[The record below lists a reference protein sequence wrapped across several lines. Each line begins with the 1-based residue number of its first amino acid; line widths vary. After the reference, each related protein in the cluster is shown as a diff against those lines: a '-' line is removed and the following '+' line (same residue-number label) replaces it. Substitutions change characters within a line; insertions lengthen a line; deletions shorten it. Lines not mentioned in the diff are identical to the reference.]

1 MNQQNDYNHWEYQ
14 LIRYIPV
21 TPKGG
26 GEIEWKE
33 CHDYREIHLPSDVE
47 DPAAYLEE
55 SARNEFR
62 EYMEY
67 RNFSKVTQS

>member
-1 MNQQNDYNHWEYQ
+1 MKKQNDYKHWNYQ

-33 CHDYREIHLPSDVE
+33 RY
-47 DPAAYLEE
+47 
-55 SARNEFR
+55 
-62 EYMEY
+62 EY